1 MELKQQQ
8 LSTEV
13 DKILLNFQNILN
25 CAQISNDKVQSLRE
39 GLQISVNTCSLIS
52 SAENLLTWTSELKEG
67 FLFYD
72 FEMTNQINSEKN
84 QQLILQTSQGDLL
97 IKKIEMT
104 INESLFEL
112 EENLKNSIY

>member
-8 LSTEV
+8 LSDEV
-13 DKILLNFQNILN
+13 ENIIHNFQTILD
-25 CAQISNDKVQSLRE
+25 CAKISNDKVQSLRE

-72 FEMTNQINSEKN
+72 FEITNQINSEKN
-84 QQLILQTSQGDLL
+84 QQLILQTNQGDLL
-97 IKKIEMT
+97 IKKIET
-104 INESLFEL
+104 AISESLFEL
-112 EENLKNSIY
+112 EENLKNSKY